1 MKLPEAPPH
10 VHDELARLLTG
21 PEGAQRFQILSNA
34 GLGPAPGGKYRH
46 WDTFRHAP
54 PLSGFSATEQWMAV
68 KLARRALY
76 QTLPLQDAAGTPF
89 RYALPNVAL
98 EMLHQVDRNAAGNI
112 QASDQVTNPATR
124 DTYLF
129 KSIVEEAITSSQLE
143 GASTTR
149 KVAKAMIQEGRAPR
163 TRSERMILNNYQGM
177 RHVLRFVDTP
187 LTPELV
193 VELQHVLTDGT
204 LDEPDAAGRFRRL
217 DEDIVIEDETGR
229 RLHTPPPA
237 DQLEQRMRAMCDFAN
252 GGASGE
258 FIPPAV
264 RAILLH
270 LWLAY
275 DHPFV
280 DGNGRT
286 ARALFYWSMARQGYW
301 LCEYVSI
308 SRILRKARARYARS
322 YLYTE
327 TDENDATYFILYQL
341 RVLLRAIEELH
352 LFLARK
358 SAEMHEAEALVRHA
372 SAIHAE
378 LNPRQLALINHA
390 LKRADAR
397 YTVDSHKRSHDVSYE
412 TARTDLMRLAEQ
424 GLLEQRKQGRAFVFT
439 PSRDLRARLQEP
451 KQDQRRSGSDDAR
464 QARSD

>member
-1 MKLPEAPPH
+1 ML
-10 VHDELARLLTG
+10 
-21 PEGAQRFQILSNA
+21 
-34 GLGPAPGGKYRH
+34 YR
-46 WDTFRHAP
+46 
-54 PLSGFSATEQWMAV
+54 
-68 KLARRALY
+68 
-76 QTLPLQDAAGTPF
+76 
-89 RYALPNVAL
+89 
-98 EMLHQVDRNAAGNI
+98 VDRYAAGNI
-112 QASDQVTNPATR
+112 QANDQVTNTATR

-163 TRSERMILNNYQGM
+163 TRSEHMILNNYEAM
-177 RHVLRFVDTP
+177 RFALRFKDRP
-187 LTPELV
+187 LTPATV
-193 VELQHVLTDGT
+193 IELQRMLTEGT
-204 LDEPDAAGRFRRL
+204 LDESDGAGRLRRA
-217 DEDIVIEDETGR
+217 DEDIVIEDETDT

-237 DQLEQRMRAMCDFAN
+237 DQLEARISLMCDFAN
-252 GGASGE
+252 GRDDSE

-308 SRILRKARARYARS
+308 SRILKKARGQYARS

-327 TDENDATYFILYQL
+327 SDENDATYFMLYQL
-341 RVLLRAIEELH
+341 RVLLRAIDELH
-352 LFLARK
+352 AYLARK
-358 SAEMHEAEALVRHA
+358 ACEMREAELITRGAGT
-372 SAIHAE
+372 IHGG

-390 LKRADAR
+390 LKNANAR
-397 YTVDSHKRSHDVSYE
+397 YTVASHRKSHGVTYE
-412 TARTDLMRLAEQ
+412 TARTDLLKLTEY
-424 GLLEQRKQGRAFVFT
+424 GLLDKQKRGRAFSFT
-439 PSRDLRARLQEP
+439 PSRDIRERLAAGP
-451 KQDQRRSGSDDAR
+451 RSTPLA
-464 QARSD
+464 

>member
-1 MKLPEAPPH
+1 MKRPTPPPP
-10 VHDELARLLTG
+10 VHKALAKLLALSDG
-21 PEGAQRFQILSNA
+21 GQRFQALTGA

-54 PLSGFSATEQWMAV
+54 PLPDFSAEEQWVAV
-68 KLARRALY
+68 KLARSALY
-76 QTLPLQDAAGTPF
+76 RTLPLNDAKGHPF

-98 EMLHQVDRNAAGNI
+98 EMLHQVDRNAARNI
-112 QASDQVTNPATR
+112 QASDEVTNPATR

-129 KSIVEEAITSSQLE
+129 RSIVEEAITSSQLE

-149 KVAKAMIQEGRAPR
+149 RVAKAMIQEGRAPR
-163 TRSERMILNNYQGM
+163 TRSERMVLNNYEAM
-177 RHVLRFVDTP
+177 RRVLRTVDQP
-187 LTPELV
+187 LTPETV
-193 VELQHVLTDGT
+193 VELQRVLTDGT
-204 LDEPDAAGRFRRL
+204 MHEPDAVGRFRRP
-217 DEDIVIEDETGR
+217 DEDIVIEDDQTGT

-237 DQLEQRMRAMCDFAN
+237 EELGQRMRAMCDFAN
-252 GGASGE
+252 GAGNDE

-308 SRILRKARARYARS
+308 SRVLKKARGQYARS

-327 TDENDATYFILYQL
+327 SDDNDATYFILYQL
-341 RVLLRAIEELH
+341 RVLLRAIDELH
-352 LFLARK
+352 RYLARK
-358 SAEMHEAEALVRHA
+358 SSEIHETEELVRRA
-372 SAIHAE
+372 AAVRIE
-378 LNPRQLALINHA
+378 LNARQLALINHA
-390 LKRADAR
+390 LKKPGAR
-397 YTVDSHKRSHDVSYE
+397 YTVDSHRRSHGISYE
-412 TARTDLMRLAEQ
+412 TARTDLTRLADEE
-424 GLLEQRKQGRAFVFT
+424 LLEMRKSGRAFVFT
-439 PSRDLRARLQEP
+439 PHHELRDRLAGP
-451 KQDQRRSGSDDAR
+451 RRSPR
-464 QARSD
+464 